1 MTAFVPNIHNVNKDG
16 EYRVWLGDLVERY
29 RRSQI
34 RAAVKVNSEHLL
46 FNWSLGR
53 DLVLRKAEER
63 WGSGIIEQVSIDLR
77 AEFPDDKGFSVS
89 SLWHMK
95 HWYMFYAPKLE
106 QLVRESHQQVAKPQ
120 QLLDEAFNDVKIKQL
135 GVAVEDCVSDGIPF
149 PSLFGYIPWGHHIAI
164 ISKCASLEEAIFYMR
179 QTIDD
184 GLSRSDLQRIIKDDL
199 FRKTDGAIS
208 NFSDSLP
215 EAQAR
220 MAQELT
226 KENYDF
232 SFISL
237 PKRYNESQLEEALS
251 RQLTR
256 FLLELGTGFAFVGR
270 QKEIIVSGR
279 TRRIDMLFYH
289 IKLRA
294 YVVCELK
301 AVAFEPEFAGKLNYY
316 VSAVD
321 ALIKSKDDNPTIGL
335 LICSDMDKTDVQ
347 WAFEGISEPLGV
359 ATYNNV
365 QVEDIKKQLP
375 SVEQL
380 KQEIEDL
387 KRKVKQSRQ

>member
-1 MTAFVPNIHNVNKDG
+1 MQALVPHIHDVNKDG
-16 EYRVWLGDLVERY
+16 EYRAWLGDLVERY
-29 RRSQI
+29 RRSQV
-34 RAAVKVNSEHLL
+34 RAAVKVNSERLL
-46 FNWSLGR
+46 FNWRLGR

-63 WGSGIIEQVSIDLR
+63 WGSGIIEQVSIDLQ
-77 AEFPDDKGFSVS
+77 AEFPGERGFSVS

-95 HWYMFYAPKLE
+95 HWYIFYAPKLE
-106 QLVRESHQQVAKPQ
+106 QLVRERDGQEDGSR
-120 QLLDEAFNDVKIKQL
+120 QLMGVLSNDIKSSQF
-135 GVAVEDCVSDGIPF
+135 GVSVEDDASDGVSF
-149 PSLFGYIPWGHHIAI
+149 PPIFGYIPWGHHIAI
-164 ISKCASLEEAIFYMR
+164 ISKCESFDEAIFYMR
-179 QTIDD
+179 QTIED
-184 GLSRSDLQRIIKDDL
+184 GLSRSDLLRIIKSDL
-199 FRKTDGAIS
+199 YRNAGGAIS
-208 NFSDSLP
+208 NFSEALP

-237 PKRYNESQLEEALS
+237 PKRYDEQQLEEALS

-270 QKEIIVSGR
+270 QKEIVVSGR

-316 VSAVD
+316 VNAVD
-321 ALIKSKDDNPTIGL
+321 ALIKSKEDNPTIGL
-335 LICSDMDKTDVQ
+335 LICSDMDRTDVQ
-347 WAFEGISEPLGV
+347 WAFDGINKPLGV

-365 QVEDIKKQLP
+365 RVEEIQKQLP
-375 SVEQL
+375 TVEQL
-380 KQEIEDL
+380 KEEIEEL
-387 KRKVKQSRQ
+387 KRKVKQNRQ